1 MKERDWSNER
11 RALRRI
17 ERGNRVGREMR
28 EIANG
33 GDEGSRLKKR
43 TERDRRKGRID
54 RGGEIRLQR

>member
-1 MKERDWSNER
+1 MGGEK
-11 RALRRI
+11 
-17 ERGNRVGREMR
+17 R